1 MSSMNNLNKFI
12 LFITVILLSYYVLS
26 SLDIDI
32 IQVLNPEQP
41 CNDNENFVNKEE
53 IKEIVKP
60 QKIKEQKIKYK
71 NIEKFDDEIN
81 IEGTNLLLSPLIEKI
96 YNQNSVSNVNRNTS
110 NDIRGD
116 IPLKYSTKFTPFYSN

>member
-1 MSSMNNLNKFI
+1 MNNLNKFI